1 MTHDKK
7 VKTMVLKTGIVKE
20 LGKGLVPRFSQ
31 FLTSFDPFF
40 SDYYGFYHTGSI
52 G

>member
-7 VKTMVLKTGIVKE
+7 VKTMVLKTRIVKE
-20 LGKGLVPRFSQ
+20 LEKGLVPRFSQ
-31 FLTSFDPFF
+31 FLTGFDRFF

-52 G
+52 S